1 MIKHI
6 FRLTLFAAMLM
17 AVTVIA
23 NANNVT
29 YSNAPAGLVSETIG
43 GELQFYQVKET
54 SSLNLYSFSS
64 LTEKSGPTGLG
75 LVIEPTTSTLW
86 PLRFQNQQ
94 VCCFSE
100 PGCWVQLAQSVVGS
114 KGINYRRVPCSQCG
128 RAKTQNA

>member
-29 YSNAPAGLVSETIG
+29 YSSAPAGLVSETIG

-64 LTEKSGPTGLG
+64 LTEKSGPTV
-75 LVIEPTTSTLW
+75 LVIEPTTSYSVAVAVPEPASMLLLGTGL
-86 PLRFQNQQ
+86 LGAVGAVRRRF
-94 VCCFSE
+94 
-100 PGCWVQLAQSVVGS
+100 
-114 KGINYRRVPCSQCG
+114 KRD
-128 RAKTQNA
+128 

>member
-29 YSNAPAGLVSETIG
+29 YSSAPVGLVSETIG

-64 LTEKSGPTGLG
+64 LTEKSGPTV
-75 LVIEPTTSTLW
+75 LVIEPTTSYSYVSTVPVPEPASML
-86 PLRFQNQQ
+86 LLGTGLLGAVGAVRRRF
-94 VCCFSE
+94 
-100 PGCWVQLAQSVVGS
+100 
-114 KGINYRRVPCSQCG
+114 KRD
-128 RAKTQNA
+128 